1 MNHLHPLDLKD
12 LRINAPS
19 SSVRTGRKLV
29 IGLLVLVILSVMIA
43 WVGFLGW
50 GVVEMLRTIASWTES
65 LWMKIF

>member
-1 MNHLHPLDLKD
+1 
-12 LRINAPS
+12 
-19 SSVRTGRKLV
+19 V

-50 GVVEMLRTIASWTES
+50 GVVEMLRTIASWTEG